1 MVNRQQ
7 ISAAR
12 GWLGLSQQDLADLTG
27 VSKRTISHFEGGDRL
42 PHDRTLRDLQTAL
55 EQQGVEF
62 LFENGRGVGIRAK
75 PKTDSGDGK

>member
-27 VSKRTISHFEGGDRL
+27 VSKRTISHFEAGDRL
-42 PHDRTLRDLQTAL
+42 PHDRTLRDLQIAL
-55 EQQGVEF
+55 ERKGIEF

-75 PKTDSGDGK
+75 AQTEGGDGA